1 MILTDELNH
10 ASIIDAVRLS
20 RPAQKV
26 IYPHSD
32 MTALRD
38 ALADKDT
45 KPEEVK
51 ALLQKLDQS
60 FANFRQVEDKLWTLV
75 QE

>member
-32 MTALRD
+32 RCRLGTRSRPRRAAR
-38 ALADKDT
+38 A
-45 KPEEVK
+45 
-51 ALLQKLDQS
+51 S
-60 FANFRQVEDKLWTLV
+60 
-75 QE
+75 